1 MFDGFVLTLC
11 VIQGVGTSSGMPH
24 APAIADRQTGS
35 CLALF
40 QMNLIIILGD

>member
-11 VIQGVGTSSGMPH
+11 VIQGVGTSSGMAH

-35 CLALF
+35 LALF
-40 QMNLIIILGD
+40 QMNLNIILGD